1 MLRRARRITVLAI
14 GLSLAGVTAAAADTL
29 VDNDRMAGSYTRYD
43 GGTDA
48 TLQGCSTGRRSQ
60 NEPSVAVDPRSSDV
74 VVAGSN
80 DYCAEIGSG
89 SGNQWPGYYRSTNG
103 GATWRSSLVPGYPG
117 DTSPLG
123 SQSPTKGSCA
133 SAGDPTQAF
142 DGDGRLYYGFICFN
156 RAKPTNGSIYVAR
169 YDDDGATYR
178 FTTRVERGTPV
189 GRRAIPGQDQHHRR
203 PAQRQRLRRMG
214 ALQRQSRQRRD
225 PVLALDR
232 RRADVLQADPDLRRR
247 GLRAVRRPRGR
258 ARRRRLPD
266 VPHLRRLAGARLDRD
281 RQVDERRASRGR
293 ARAPSRRSPASTR
306 PTTARTPA
314 ATARSAARCST
325 MRASR
330 ACRRSPPTPTA
341 CTSSGTGA
349 RAPASPQVFARN
361 SSDGLTWTGPIVR
374 PAPAATG
381 HQFFPDIATDGSTLS
396 VILQDSRADP
406 AYSPDRPMGNTAA
419 GTSSGP
425 SSTPYLARSA
435 NGLAWTPAL
444 VSTARSN
451 PNFENRGSAR
461 SPFFGDYNYV
471 SAAPDGSFFT
481 VWTDT
486 RDLVSVHR
494 PARRQP
500 GRGLRRGHPDLQLGA
515 GRHLRGGLQLPAG
528 VGPVP
533 VAGRPRPEHLRR
545 RGVAG
550 HAGSRAAK
558 SDPAQRGR
566 TSS

>member
-1 MLRRARRITVLAI
+1 MLRRARRITLLAI
-14 GLSLAGVTAAAADTL
+14 GLTLAGVTASAADTL
-29 VDNDRMAGSYTRYD
+29 VDNDRLAGSYTRYD

-142 DGDGRLYYGFICFN
+142 DGEGRLYYGFICFN

-169 YDDDGATYR
+169 YDADGATYR
-178 FTTRVERGTPV
+178 FTTRVERGTPSVAGLFQDKINITADQNNGNVYVAWARFSGNLGNDVILFSRSTDGGRTYSKPTRISDGGASEQFADLAV
-189 GRRAIPGQDQHHRR
+189 GPDGAVYLTYRIFAGSQGPDSIAIVKSTNEGV
-203 PAQRQRLRRMG
+203 
-214 ALQRQSRQRRD
+214 SWT
-225 PVLALDR
+225 
-232 RRADVLQADPDLRRR
+232 
-247 GLRAVRRPRGR
+247 RPRTVATITAFDSTDYGPDTCGDGPFRCPLLNYARFSSLSAVAADANGVHVVWNGR
-258 ARRRRLPD
+258 TA
-266 VPHLRRLAGARLDRD
+266 AG
-281 RQVDERRASRGR
+281 QS
-293 ARAPSRRSPASTR
+293 
-306 PTTARTPA
+306 
-314 ATARSAARCST
+314 
-325 MRASR
+325 
-330 ACRRSPPTPTA
+330 
-341 CTSSGTGA
+341 
-349 RAPASPQVFARN
+349 QVFARN

-374 PAPAATG
+374 PAPATTG

-406 AYSPDRPMGNTAA
+406 AYSPDRPMGNTAP
-419 GTSSGP
+419 GTTSGAIVDA
-425 SSTPYLARSA
+425 YLARSA
-435 NGLAWTPAL
+435 NGLVWTPTL

-451 PNFENRGSAR
+451 PNYENRGSAR

-471 SAAPDGSFFT
+471 SAAPDGSFFA

-486 RDLVSVHR
+486 RDLVSATDPRDGNQDEGFDADTRTCNWV
-494 PARRQP
+494 PDDIFAAAYSSPLVSDPCLSQ
-500 GRGLRRGHPDLQLGA
+500 GGLDQNVYGA
-515 GRHLRGGLQLPAG
+515 GG
-528 VGPVP
+528 
-533 VAGRPRPEHLRR
+533 
-545 RGVAG
+545 
-550 HAGSRAAK
+550 
-558 SDPAQRGR
+558 
-566 TSS
+566 